1 MIVDLERKRSRFCWK
16 RQGLVP
22 TLEER
27 PNKKHNF
34 SRTIWEFLSY
44 DPDFS
49 TDHRDNSTD
58 DSTTNENLN
67 SIVKMMKELQQQ
79 HAILQNKIMEI
90 QNEFTLERKR
100 RSREYIKSSQDKQ
113 HAWTQFRGYSE
124 SIEGSIPEE
133 ASAEN
138 KRKVWGATRRN
149 NRSAG
154 FQTPDVLDLDDI
166 VMSAEWDILDDE
178 KREEKENDPELKE
191 LKRLHSKMDGEEFED
206 GNIGN
211 REENAEKPMA
221 IVDEETVP
229 LNDQANHAKTPDD
242 DTNATSVC

>member
-1 MIVDLERKRSRFCWK
+1 MIIDLERIRSRFSCK
-16 RQGLVP
+16 RPGLVP
-22 TLEER
+22 TLEEC

-34 SRTIWEFLSY
+34 IRTIWEFVSY

-58 DSTTNENLN
+58 DSTTNEIL
-67 SIVKMMKELQQQ
+67 KMMQQQ
-79 HAILQNKIMEI
+79 NVILQNKMLEI
-90 QNEFTLERKR
+90 QNELTSRNW
-100 RSREYIKSSQDKQ
+100 RSREYIRSSQDKQ

-133 ASAEN
+133 ASSEN

-166 VMSAEWDILDDE
+166 VMSAERDVFDDE

-211 REENAEKPMA
+211 REENVEKPMA

-229 LNDQANHAKTPDD
+229 LNDQASHAKTPDD
-242 DTNATSVC
+242 DTNATRV